1 MPAPILRR
9 CALRADCARLAEA
22 SGHSGMIGGQIIDM
36 LADKSFG
43 IEDVIDLQRRK
54 DRSAV

>member
-1 MPAPILRR
+1 VR
-9 CALRADCARLAEA
+9 CALIARLAEA

-43 IEDVIDLQRRK
+43 TPRC
-54 DRSAV
+54 DRPAAP